1 MIEKDRGAFA
11 PRLCEGVPWLI
22 AGRICRKRAHLLE
35 KSVSRCDNED
45 GAGNG
50 GRVHAASTYRG
61 ANVPP
66 LTNAELVQLQI
77 WVIAFENLLTV
88 LLAGS
93 STSQLDLAREMADYI
108 SPRPGFTPH
117 HLTLRAATRM
127 LNLVEREGRLNTLDF
142 AEQSVHNPPDAK
154 PLV

>member
-1 MIEKDRGAFA
+1 MADRGQD
-11 PRLCEGVPWLI
+11 LSE
-22 AGRICRKRAHLLE
+22 RAHLLE
-35 KSVSRCDNED
+35 KSVSRWDNEG

-50 GRVHAASTYRG
+50 GHVHAASTYRG
-61 ANVPP
+61 ADVPP

-77 WVIAFENLLTV
+77 RVIALENLLTM

-117 HLTLRAATRM
+117 HLTLQAATRM
-127 LNLVEREGRLNTLDF
+127 LNLVERAGRLNTLDF
-142 AEQSVHNPPDAK
+142 AEQSVDKPPDAK